1 MKISNKTK
9 NILKSVACIALVA
22 ATVLGVA
29 SLFSHKKDDLKEIKP
44 VFSIGGLSESGKY
57 VEQDNTIYTK
67 EAFEC
72 KDLRIDVDFEKTI
85 TYKVFFYADSGEFI
99 SSTEELTENFV
110 SAVPGGAT
118 HARVLITPDWK
129 ELEIV
134 KNDEKVIKWYEI
146 AKYAGQLTIKT
157 AKADKE
163 AEEITDLAGTTWI
176 IDSTCE
182 VESGFKMVG
191 TAGKN
196 MGIVSY
202 YSPVA
207 DRYVTTSFDVVGL
220 GYVEE
225 GGAADSMTLFSGSN
239 NSSISAELKDG
250 YVLTITFAT
259 SNASTDADLINFMI
273 ENATLQ
279 K

>member
-1 MKISNKTK
+1 MKFSEKTK

-157 AKADKE
+157 AKADEE

-176 IDSTCE
+176 IDSTN
-182 VESGFKMVG
+182 VDSSFKMIENS
-191 TAGKN
+191 GKTI
-196 MGIVSY
+196 GIVSY
-202 YSPVA
+202 YSEVA
-207 DRYVTTSFDVVGL
+207 KKYITGDFDSIGL
-220 GYVEE
+220 GYDLDKEE
-225 GGAADSMTLFSGSN
+225 ASN
-239 NSSISAELKDG
+239 AVTFYEGTNCVAEVRDG
-250 YVLTITFAT
+250 FVVTFAT

>member
-1 MKISNKTK
+1 MRISNKTK

-44 VFSIGGLSESGKY
+44 AFSIGGLTEQGKY

-99 SSTEELTENFV
+99 SATEELTENFV

-225 GGAADSMTLFSGSN
+225 GGAADSMTLFYGSN
-239 NSSISAELKDG
+239 NSGISAELKDG

-259 SNASTDADLINFMI
+259 SNASTDTDLINFML